1 MIGVEF
7 GFLASGIADETEEME
22 FLGFVS
28 KNGDTTMA
36 TSTVTQAIIMSQGMV
51 SIVLEKFVQPLL
63 YLSLIHISEPT
74 RPY

>member
-1 MIGVEF
+1 MFDYPAGREGRADLPQYLVEVVGVEF

-36 TSTVTQAIIMSQGMV
+36 TSTVTQAIIMSQG
-51 SIVLEKFVQPLL
+51 
-63 YLSLIHISEPT
+63 
-74 RPY
+74 